1 MNAAVIESYANPPR
15 YKDFVDPVAQPG
27 EHLVK
32 VVAAGLHPIV
42 KSLANGSH
50 YGSTGQFPLVAGV
63 DGVGKLEDGTSVYF
77 GVARPPFGTFSELSI
92 AGDLLL
98 TPLPKG
104 LDEVTAAALTNP
116 GMSSWVALK
125 SRAKFVPGESILVL
139 GASGSAGQLAIQIAK
154 RLGARHV
161 VAVARRVNEE
171 ELRALGA
178 DSVISLDQD
187 HDALIAAL
195 RTEWSDH
202 GVDVVLDY
210 LWGEPAEAVLEAI
223 ARKGLGHS
231 TPRVRYIQIGGSA
244 GPNVTLPAANL
255 RSSGLEILG
264 SGFGSASME
273 QIREAIGE
281 FFAAAADRPFGA
293 KIRAVPLRD
302 VESLWNEPNEGTRLV
317 FQPWAT
323 GPHPLSDR

>member
-1 MNAAVIESYANPPR
+1 MNAAVVESYANPPR
-15 YKDFVDPVAQPG
+15 YKNFADPVAQPN

-50 YGSTGQFPLVAGV
+50 YGSTGQFPFVAGV
-63 DGVGKLEDGTSVYF
+63 DGVGRLEDGMSVYF
-77 GVARPPFGTFSELSI
+77 GVARPPFGTFSELSL

-104 LDEVTAAALTNP
+104 LDEAVAAAITNP

-125 SRAKFVPGESILVL
+125 SRAKFASGESVLVL

-154 RLGARHV
+154 RLGARRV

-171 ELRALGA
+171 EMKALGA

-187 HDALIAAL
+187 HDALISAL
-195 RTEWSDH
+195 RKEWSDH
-202 GVDVVLDY
+202 GGVDVVLDY

-231 TPRVRYIQIGGSA
+231 SPRVRYIQIGGSA
-244 GPNVTLPAANL
+244 GPTVTLPAATL

-281 FFAAAADRPFGA
+281 FFAAAADRPFDA

-302 VESLWNEPNEGTRLV
+302 VESLWNEPGEGTRLV
-317 FQPWAT
+317 FQP
-323 GPHPLSDR
+323 

>member
-1 MNAAVIESYANPPR
+1 MNAAVIESYSNPPR
-15 YKDFVDPVAQPG
+15 YKNFADPVAQSG

-50 YGSTGQFPLVAGV
+50 YGSTGQFPFVAGV
-63 DGVGKLEDGTSVYF
+63 DGVGRLEDGTAVYF
-77 GVARPPFGTFSELSI
+77 GVARPPFGTFSELSL
-92 AGDLLL
+92 AGDSLL

-104 LDEVTAAALTNP
+104 LDEAIAAAIANP

-125 SRAKFVPGESILVL
+125 SRARFASGESVLIL

-171 ELRALGA
+171 EMRALGA
-178 DSVISLDQD
+178 DSVISLNQD

-195 RTEWSDH
+195 RKEWSDY

-210 LWGEPAEAVLEAI
+210 LWAEPAEAVLEAI

-231 TPRVRYIQIGGSA
+231 SPRVRYIQIGGSA
-244 GPNVTLPAANL
+244 GPTVTLPAATL

-281 FFAAAADRPFGA
+281 FFAAAAEQPFDA

-302 VESLWNEPNEGTRLV
+302 VEAFWNEPGEGTRLV
-317 FQPWAT
+317 FQP
-323 GPHPLSDR
+323 